1 MIGNGLFLPSHQWNV
16 GLVKYAEDIPGFS
29 IKSGYAVVSNM
40 H

>member
-16 GLVKYAEDIPGFS
+16 ALVKYAEDIPGLSVEF
-29 IKSGYAVVSNM
+29 GCAVVSNM